1 MDSDGF
7 TGIILIL
14 VLILYKAF
22 CTVCET
28 AVTEIDDRKIK
39 NSSEKIRG
47 KNTLLKLLEKPS
59 KLVTAFAVNRVMT
72 AIAISWLAMICF
84 ADKLAMLIY
93 RLTGGEGASE
103 KVGAADLIYTIPAA
117 IIILLASVIVI
128 TVFCEGIPK
137 KIAVKG
143 GDRLA
148 YFCAGFVKYL
158 VIFFT
163 PMTALS
169 SLLIKLFSPI
179 FGVGGFPERDIVT
192 EEEILLMVD
201 AGNETGVIEEAQR
214 EMINNVF
221 EFDDLILSDVM
232 THRTDVVA
240 VEDTA
245 TVSEVVNAAIG
256 SGFSRI
262 PVYED
267 TVDHIVGIICVKDLL
282 CLVGSEAAESA
293 DIKSFV
299 RDIIYLPESVPC
311 GEAFKRLTAE
321 KMQMAVVID
330 EYGGTAGLVT
340 MEDIVET
347 IVGNIQDEYDDEAE
361 EIIQI
366 SEDTFTIDG
375 TADPEGIM
383 GKLGAELPEEGKFD
397 TMSGFIVELLGRIP
411 EEDENPTVD
420 YGDIRFTV
428 LLTED
433 KCITKI
439 KAQINCIADE
449 ENTAAQSLEGNINKN
464 NNEKSK
470 KESLKNEE
478 EN

>member
-7 TGIILIL
+7 TGIILIS

-28 AVTEIDDRKIK
+28 AVTEIDDRKVK
-39 NSSEKIRG
+39 NSAEKIKG
-47 KNTLLKLLEKPS
+47 KDTLLRLLEKPS
-59 KLVTAFAVNRVMT
+59 RLVTAFAVNRVMS
-72 AIAISWLAMICF
+72 AIAISWFAMVCF
-84 ADKLAMLIY
+84 IDPIAEVIY
-93 RLTGGEGASE
+93 ELCGGRMASE
-103 KVGAADLIYTIPAA
+103 DYIEAVYLIPAS
-117 IIILLASVIVI
+117 IIILLASVLVI

-143 GDRLA
+143 GDKLA
-148 YFCAGFVKYL
+148 YSCAGFVKYL

-169 SLLIKLFSPI
+169 SLLIKVFSPI
-179 FGVGGFPERDIVT
+179 FGVGGIPEKDVVT

-232 THRTDVVA
+232 THRTDIVA

-267 TVDHIVGIICVKDLL
+267 TIDHIAGIICVKDLL

-321 KMQMAVVID
+321 KMQMAAVID

-366 SEDTFTIDG
+366 SDDTYTIDG

-439 KAQINCIADE
+439 KAQINCRTDE
-449 ENTAAQSLEGNINKN
+449 EDADTQRLEGNINKN

>member
-28 AVTEIDDRKIK
+28 AVTEIDDRKVR
-39 NSSEKIRG
+39 NSQEKIRG
-47 KNTLLKLLEKPS
+47 KATLLKLLEKPS
-59 KLVTAFAVNRVMT
+59 KLVTAFAVNRVTT
-72 AIAISWLAMICF
+72 AIAISWLALVCF
-84 ADKLAMLIY
+84 DGKLTSAIYDFSGGRINSADYIIAVYL
-93 RLTGGEGASE
+93 
-103 KVGAADLIYTIPAA
+103 
-117 IIILLASVIVI
+117 IILIASVVAI

-143 GDRLA
+143 GDKLA

-158 VIFFT
+158 VIILT

-169 SLLIKLFSPI
+169 SLLIKVFSPV
-179 FGVGGFPERDIVT
+179 FGVGGIAEREVVT

-201 AGNETGVIEEAQR
+201 AGNETGVIEETQR

-221 EFDDLILSDVM
+221 EFDDLILSDIM

-240 VEDTA
+240 VEDTDGL
-245 TVSEVVNAAIG
+245 SEVVNASIG

-267 TVDHIVGIICVKDLL
+267 TIDHIIGIICVKDLL

-293 DIKSFV
+293 DIKNFV
-299 RDIIYLPESVPC
+299 RDIIYLPESVSC

-366 SEDTFTIDG
+366 SEDVYTIDG
-375 TADPEGIM
+375 TADPEEIM
-383 GKLGAELPEEGKFD
+383 GKLGAELPEENKFD

-411 EEDENPTVD
+411 EEDENPTVE

-433 KCITKI
+433 QCIAKI
-439 KAQINCIADE
+439 KAE
-449 ENTAAQSLEGNINKN
+449 KLENNDSQNEIGSDRSDD

>member
-28 AVTEIDDRKIK
+28 AVTEIDDRKVK
-39 NSSEKIRG
+39 NSADKIRG
-47 KNTLLKLLEKPS
+47 KATLLKLLEKPS
-59 KLVTAFAVNRVMT
+59 RLVTAFAVNRVTT
-72 AIAISWLAMICF
+72 AIGISWLAMICF
-84 ADKLAMLIY
+84 DDALTTAIYDLGGGRISSADYIIAVYL
-93 RLTGGEGASE
+93 
-103 KVGAADLIYTIPAA
+103 
-117 IIILLASVIVI
+117 IILLASVIVI

-148 YFCAGFVKYL
+148 YFCGGFVKYL
-158 VIFFT
+158 VIILT

-169 SLLIKLFSPI
+169 SLLIRVFSPV
-179 FGVGGFPERDIVT
+179 FGVGGIPEREVVT

-201 AGNETGVIEEAQR
+201 AGNETGVIEESQR

-232 THRTDVVA
+232 THRTDIVA
-240 VEDTA
+240 VEDTDS
-245 TVSEVVNAAIG
+245 VSEVVNASIG

-267 TVDHIVGIICVKDLL
+267 TIDHITGIICVKDLL
-282 CLVGSEAAESA
+282 CLVGSEAAEGA

-366 SEDTFTIDG
+366 SEDTYTIDG
-375 TADPEGIM
+375 TADPGEIM
-383 GKLGAELPEEGKFD
+383 GKLGAVLPEEDKFE

-411 EEDENPTVD
+411 EEDETPVVE
-420 YGDIRFTV
+420 YGGIRFTA
-428 LLTED
+428 LLTEE

-439 KAQINCIADE
+439 KAQLLDDE
-449 ENTAAQSLEGNINKN
+449 EKASENKN
-464 NNEKSK
+464 GNSEKSK

>member
-1 MDSDGF
+1 MDSDGL

-28 AVTEIDDRKIK
+28 AVTEIDDRKVK
-39 NSSEKIRG
+39 NSPEKTKGR
-47 KNTLLKLLEKPS
+47 KTLLKLLEKPS
-59 KLVTAFAVNRVMT
+59 KLVTAFAVNRVTT

-84 ADKLAMLIY
+84 IDPVAGAIY
-93 RLTGGEGASE
+93 ELCGGRMVAEDYIEA
-103 KVGAADLIYTIPAA
+103 VYLIPASV
-117 IIILLASVIVI
+117 IILLASVLAI

-143 GDRLA
+143 GDKFA
-148 YFCAGFVKYL
+148 YLCSCFVKYL
-158 VIFFT
+158 VIVLT

-169 SLLIKLFSPI
+169 SLLIKIFSPI
-179 FGVGGFPERDIVT
+179 FGVGGIAEREVVT

-232 THRTDVVA
+232 THRTDVIA

-245 TVSEVVNAAIG
+245 GVSEVVNASIG

-267 TVDHIVGIICVKDLL
+267 TVDHIIGIICVKDLL

-293 DIKSFV
+293 DIKHFV
-299 RDIIYLPESVPC
+299 RDIIYLPESVSC

-347 IVGNIQDEYDDEAE
+347 IVGNIQDEYDDETE

-366 SEDTFTIDG
+366 SEGIYTIDG
-375 TADPEGIM
+375 TADPEEIM
-383 GKLGAELPEEGKFD
+383 GKLGAELPEEDKFD

-411 EEDENPTVD
+411 EEDENPTVE
-420 YGDIRFTV
+420 YGDILFTV

-433 KCITKI
+433 KCIAKI
-439 KAQINCIADE
+439 KAQR
-449 ENTAAQSLEGNINKN
+449 LEGKDSQNEIGSDGSDG

>member
-1 MDSDGF
+1 MDSDGL

-28 AVTEIDDRKIK
+28 AVTEIDDRKVR
-39 NSSEKIRG
+39 NSQEKIRG
-47 KNTLLKLLEKPS
+47 QKTLLALLDKPS
-59 KLVTAFAVNRVMT
+59 RLVTAFAVNRVMS
-72 AIAISWLAMICF
+72 AIAIAWLALICF
-84 ADKLAMLIY
+84 RTELAQGLY
-93 RLTGGEGASE
+93 RLTGGKG
-103 KVGAADLIYTIPAA
+103 VDITDPVFTVPAA
-117 IIILLASVIVI
+117 IVILLASVVVI

-143 GDRLA
+143 GDKLA
-148 YFCAGFVKYL
+148 YFCSGFVKYL
-158 VIFFT
+158 VIVLT

-169 SLLIKLFSPI
+169 SLLIKIFSPV
-179 FGVGGFPERDIVT
+179 FGVGGIAERDVVT

-201 AGNETGVIEEAQR
+201 AGNETGVIEESQR

-245 TVSEVVNAAIG
+245 NVSEVVNASIG

-267 TVDHIVGIICVKDLL
+267 TIDHITGIICVKDLL

-293 DIKSFV
+293 DIKHFV
-299 RDIIYLPESVPC
+299 RDIIYLPESVSC

-366 SEDTFTIDG
+366 SEDVYTIDG
-375 TADPEGIM
+375 TADPEEIM
-383 GKLGAELPEEGKFD
+383 GKLGAELPEEDKFD

-411 EEDENPTVD
+411 EEDENPTVE

-439 KAQINCIADE
+439 KAQKCLD
-449 ENTAAQSLEGNINKN
+449 GD
-464 NNEKSK
+464 NEKSE